1 MTPEARLQHVNN
13 PLATQFWEGMKKKQD
28 MRKMHGRNV
37 GRIIVWVMSLSVTLG
52 ALAVLGPGVSHAQE
66 DESLRVMKGFT
77 EQEKEESEI
86 VKIST
91 ERKHQIM
98 FIMGFILLVGV
109 IATAA
114 LGVAMVLFG
123 KEVFVAHMVC
133 ALFSVF
139 LSIVHAVT
147 AVVWFFPF

>member
-1 MTPEARLQHVNN
+1 MQAV
-13 PLATQFWEGMKKKQD
+13 
-28 MRKMHGRNV
+28 HGGIVR
-37 GRIIVWVMSLSVTLG
+37 RIIVWVMSLSVTLG
-52 ALAVLGPGVSHAQE
+52 ALAVLGPGIGHAQE

-77 EQEKEESEI
+77 EQQKEESEI

-91 ERKHQIM
+91 KRKHQIM
-98 FIMGFILLVGV
+98 FVMGILLLVGV

-139 LSIVHAVT
+139 LSIAHAVT
-147 AVVWFFPF
+147 AIVWFFPF